1 LLRLTA
7 GARPILS
14 GRELRVTS
22 PASGLLAERLLDA
35 GMANPVVSSV
45 PEPPDAAYAFVV
57 PVRDRPRELDRLL
70 TSIGTGHPVIV
81 VDDASQRP
89 EAVEAVAVTHGVKFL
104 PLATNVGPAGAR
116 NAGLR
121 LVTTPYVVFVDSDVV
136 LTPDTVTTLLKHF
149 TDPKVAMAVPRI
161 TALSTSN
168 STNWLG
174 HYENARSSLDLDA
187 HPVAVRPGT
196 PVSWA
201 PTVCA
206 VARTDALRHGF
217 GERMRVGEDV
227 DLCWRLIESAA
238 YGTGAHPL
246 AERHPRFIAAAV
258 PAPWSTALILTLL
271 ARRRWSLPAAGA
283 LCGITAVRIARKPS
297 GTEDPYRLALRLTAH
312 GAVAALSQA
321 SALMT
326 RRWWPLTAV
335 GRTASRR
342 IRRATAVAA
351 LTDTALEYHRDRAP
365 WTRSAT
371 ASLAAAT
378 TSHTGPVS
386 GSPRSRAAQQQ
397 PPALALSVPTT
408 TGSPPDEPDR
418 RDRGRGGGRRCGAGR
433 ASERGQRPQRAA
445 VGGRTDS
452 VRTFPISRRPA

>member
-81 VDDASQRP
+81 VDDASQRR

-168 STNWLG
+168 STN
-174 HYENARSSLDLDA
+174 
-187 HPVAVRPGT
+187 
-196 PVSWA
+196 
-201 PTVCA
+201 
-206 VARTDALRHGF
+206 
-217 GERMRVGEDV
+217 
-227 DLCWRLIESAA
+227 
-238 YGTGAHPL
+238 
-246 AERHPRFIAAAV
+246 
-258 PAPWSTALILTLL
+258 
-271 ARRRWSLPAAGA
+271 
-283 LCGITAVRIARKPS
+283 
-297 GTEDPYRLALRLTAH
+297 
-312 GAVAALSQA
+312 
-321 SALMT
+321 
-326 RRWWPLTAV
+326 
-335 GRTASRR
+335 
-342 IRRATAVAA
+342 
-351 LTDTALEYHRDRAP
+351 
-365 WTRSAT
+365 
-371 ASLAAAT
+371 
-378 TSHTGPVS
+378 
-386 GSPRSRAAQQQ
+386 
-397 PPALALSVPTT
+397 
-408 TGSPPDEPDR
+408 
-418 RDRGRGGGRRCGAGR
+418 
-433 ASERGQRPQRAA
+433 
-445 VGGRTDS
+445 
-452 VRTFPISRRPA
+452 

>member
-1 LLRLTA
+1 MPLPYGFTVLLDRHTQVVDGGQGLLGGFPTRLLRLTA

-246 AERHPRFIAAAV
+246 AERHPVHRPCRTSSLEHRAHPHSARPTPLVA
-258 PAPWSTALILTLL
+258 
-271 ARRRWSLPAAGA
+271 ARRRSPLRDHGRQDRPQTLRYRGPVPPGAA
-283 LCGITAVRIARKPS
+283 
-297 GTEDPYRLALRLTAH
+297 AH

-365 WTRSAT
+365 LDPIRYGIA
-371 ASLAAAT
+371 
-378 TSHTGPVS
+378 
-386 GSPRSRAAQQQ
+386 R
-397 PPALALSVPTT
+397 
-408 TGSPPDEPDR
+408 R
-418 RDRGRGGGRRCGAGR
+418 RDDLAYGAGVWLSAFKGR
-433 ASERGQRPQRAA
+433 STAAPRPRI
-445 VGGRTDS
+445 VRTDDDRKS
-452 VRTFPISRRPA
+452 AR

>member
-238 YGTGAHPL
+238 CGTGAHPL
-246 AERHPRFIAAAV
+246 AERHPVHRPCRTSSLEHRAHPHSARPTPLVA
-258 PAPWSTALILTLL
+258 
-271 ARRRWSLPAAGA
+271 ARRRSPLRDHGRQDRPQTLRYRGPVPPGAAAHGSRRRRRTVPGLRSDDPPLVA
-283 LCGITAVRIARKPS
+283 AHRGRPHRIAPYPQSDRGGCLDRHSARIPPRPRPL
-297 GTEDPYRLALRLTAH
+297 DP
-312 GAVAALSQA
+312 
-321 SALMT
+321 
-326 RRWWPLTAV
+326 
-335 GRTASRR
+335 
-342 IRRATAVAA
+342 IRYGIAR
-351 LTDTALEYHRDRAP
+351 
-365 WTRSAT
+365 
-371 ASLAAAT
+371 
-378 TSHTGPVS
+378 
-386 GSPRSRAAQQQ
+386 
-397 PPALALSVPTT
+397 
-408 TGSPPDEPDR
+408 R
-418 RDRGRGGGRRCGAGR
+418 RDDLAYGAGVWLSAFKGR
-433 ASERGQRPQRAA
+433 STAAPRPRI
-445 VGGRTDS
+445 VRTDDDRKS
-452 VRTFPISRRPA
+452 AR